1 MHADCTRIAPGLHAD
16 RRGASREQAEIINGR
31 IAMTAITLAL
41 GLSLDPTL
49 KAIVAVYRAAKSAAE
64 VL

>member
-1 MHADCTRIAPGLHAD
+1 MLHAD